1 MAPSSKVLT
10 PAQIAAGVCIRP
22 RCQARLT
29 EVKKCTGFREPR
41 NKDRFYQ
48 ECSDNRH
55 NESSCDGFY
64 WRNDLSTPT
73 YVLGPNDCQEPA
85 CAGVAGSARPNKK
98 NGLCVRGACLGCCQ
112 AAAAAAPDGVT
123 CKVSSHKLRARVP
136 SAPSG
141 STSLAAPATPIR
153 TDYSQPLT
161 PTYYAKLI
169 SGGDNNLALSGPGSA
184 SSNAQKSR
192 YRVEEQH
199 SIQVLYYTQ
208 NDLSPVSFTV
218 FCPDYP
224 HFRPSQDKAM
234 VSVLGLAACE
244 VFAAYSSQLNAWSI
258 TSSAQQVNVGRV
270 LRLRSTTVTRCQEL
284 DVLPVLKRERSGT
297 QSEGSP
303 SPARRKRTNGDVFTD
318 EGDALAGD
326 HNNSVSNSVRAVSPA
341 TSVIRYVPTSAPSVK
356 ERPHLHIVSTAPSLM
371 NQCRTASSHCKT
383 HLLGLAAGLFCT
395 YSIWQSVSVRWSDF
409 NK

>member
-55 NESSCDGFY
+55 NKSSCDGFY

-73 YVLGPNDCQEPA
+73 YVLGPNDCREPA
-85 CAGVAGSARPNKK
+85 CAGVSGSARPNKK

-270 LRLRSTTVTRCQEL
+270 LRLRSTTVTRCQEP

-303 SPARRKRTNGDVFTD
+303 SPVRRKRTDGDVFTD
-318 EGDALAGD
+318 EGHALASD
-326 HNNSVSNSVRAVSPA
+326 H
-341 TSVIRYVPTSAPSVK
+341 TK
-356 ERPHLHIVSTAPSLM
+356 
-371 NQCRTASSHCKT
+371 
-383 HLLGLAAGLFCT
+383 
-395 YSIWQSVSVRWSDF
+395 
-409 NK
+409 